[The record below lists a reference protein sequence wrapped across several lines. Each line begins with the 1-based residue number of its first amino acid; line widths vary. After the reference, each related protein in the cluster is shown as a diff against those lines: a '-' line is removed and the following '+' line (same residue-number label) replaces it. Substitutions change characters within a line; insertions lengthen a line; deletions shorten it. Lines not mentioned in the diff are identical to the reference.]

1 MLMGLKSYN
10 KKLFFA
16 LIFTLIIFN
25 GFSQTIVINEVVYS
39 NKGCLQDSFGNTPD
53 WIELYNAA
61 NYAINLEAYI
71 IADGLETDDYWN
83 MPAYSLQPGEYKVIF
98 ASGKNIRTGN
108 EWHTDFKLGLMQEQ
122 VFLLNPQQIVIDFI
136 PLQCVPPDKSLSCKP
151 DGDSQNRKVCIPSP
165 GQSNNEADEVII
177 NYLPD
182 ELSVS
187 HSSGFFNGE
196 IEVELT
202 NLNPENKICFTLNAN
217 DPDYDDDV
225 YTEALILDDR
235 TPYNNRFADEPPMS
249 FKVGNDIF
257 KAQVLR
263 AQVYSEG
270 CPAGNPINRTFFIS
284 NTSTNPYNVPV
295 VSLITDKDNLFD
307 DDEGIYVLGN
317 NENYWRS
324 GKAWERDVYVEMF
337 DKSGVKI
344 IDQMA
349 GMRIHGGGN
358 RKSDQKSL
366 RLYAR
371 NKFGKGWFSY
381 PFFEDKQHIDSCKR
395 LILRNVKDW
404 DGTMIVDELS
414 QNLVKDMNIDYSAF
428 VTSIVFINGEY
439 WGIYSLRERQDEYY
453 VGSNYFIE
461 TPNITIIES
470 TPERLYANEGSM
482 NEYNELITTLE
493 LANKNS
499 ESFYSDIDKL
509 IDLDALIDYYC
520 AEIYLANIDFPYRN
534 MSLWKTD
541 SDTSRWR
548 YFFYD
553 CDACMDRFTDN
564 LLREYG
570 SGFEEFY
577 NFHDMYKT
585 ILSHLLQNNEFK
597 QKFQSKM
604 YYHLNTTF
612 NPERVLSEIENLED
626 VYNPLVNEHIYRWH
640 IPSDYVRWK
649 QNIDR
654 LKLFAMKRPM
664 IVKEFMLEYFGLPF
678 NIYPNPATNSFNIN
692 LLSDTENLNISITD
706 LYGRTVY
713 EKSYSNQGSLI
724 SINPE
729 LPQGMYLINVCI
741 NDMIFTKKIVML

>member
-1 MLMGLKSYN
+1 MGLKSYN

-16 LIFTLIIFN
+16 LIFALIIFN

-453 VGSNYFIE
+453 VGSNPP
-461 TPNITIIES
+461 TVS
-470 TPERLYANEGSM
+470 
-482 NEYNELITTLE
+482 
-493 LANKNS
+493 KNS
-499 ESFYSDIDKL
+499 
-509 IDLDALIDYYC
+509 
-520 AEIYLANIDFPYRN
+520 
-534 MSLWKTD
+534 
-541 SDTSRWR
+541 
-548 YFFYD
+548 
-553 CDACMDRFTDN
+553 
-564 LLREYG
+564 
-570 SGFEEFY
+570 
-577 NFHDMYKT
+577 
-585 ILSHLLQNNEFK
+585 
-597 QKFQSKM
+597 
-604 YYHLNTTF
+604 
-612 NPERVLSEIENLED
+612 
-626 VYNPLVNEHIYRWH
+626 
-640 IPSDYVRWK
+640 
-649 QNIDR
+649 
-654 LKLFAMKRPM
+654 
-664 IVKEFMLEYFGLPF
+664 
-678 NIYPNPATNSFNIN
+678 
-692 LLSDTENLNISITD
+692 
-706 LYGRTVY
+706 
-713 EKSYSNQGSLI
+713 
-724 SINPE
+724 
-729 LPQGMYLINVCI
+729 
-741 NDMIFTKKIVML
+741 